1 MSATNA
7 SAGVLGAAAL
17 EPRRRPGGF
26 DSPLGFV
33 MMLARQAC
41 HETRVRGIR
50 RISFRTAA
58 NAEARRAYA
67 RLTLEEF
74 EAINQRQAWAN
85 WRTIRRNLA
94 VWGPP
99 HAVRAIDLCCGTGRS
114 TEVLA
119 HYLEPGSQ
127 LLGVDSEP
135 RFVAAA
141 RARRYRNRLGAEA
154 VVSFACQSV
163 LEPLCDSGGERLPS
177 GSVDVAN
184 SSGAVGCH
192 FDARAAAV
200 LADEV
205 GRVLRPGGLALIDC
219 GPDGTRPGEL
229 VAIFEARGFDAVAKA
244 RSCALD
250 RYWQVCFRK
259 REGFSAARA
268 RTG

>member
-7 SAGVLGAAAL
+7 NAGTLGTAS

-26 DSPLGFV
+26 GSPLGLV
-33 MMLARQAC
+33 LMLARQAC

-50 RISFRTAA
+50 GIGFRATA
-58 NAEARRAYA
+58 NGEARRAYA
-67 RLTLEEF
+67 RLTLDEF

-94 VWGPP
+94 AWGPAR
-99 HAVRAIDLCCGTGRS
+99 AVRAIDLCCGTGRS

-119 HYLEPGSQ
+119 YYLEPGSEV
-127 LLGVDSEP
+127 LGVDSEA

-141 RARRYRNRLGAEA
+141 RARRYRNRLGEEA
-154 VVSFACQSV
+154 AVSFACQSV
-163 LEPLCDSGGERLPS
+163 LEPLRDTDGELLAS
-177 GSVDVAN
+177 ASVEVAN

-205 GRVLRPGGLALIDC
+205 ARVLRPGGLALIDC
-219 GPDGTRPGEL
+219 GPHGTRPGEL
-229 VAIFEARGFDAVAKA
+229 VPIFETRGFDAVAKA

-259 REGFSAARA
+259 RDA
-268 RTG
+268 